1 MTHWWEFKYF
11 LLMVLKK
18 QNSFFLYKMKLVTC
32 EKGRQLNDSLAKAR
46 IKFKMSVVLHGICF
60 LFKMSFHKGS
70 ARYIFLKK
78 FQSTIRLGFFLELN
92 YVVKQYFNIL
102 CWNPYKFHGHQN
114 TYNCFVNMLS
124 GDRLINYQLMEFLK
138 QHHHSWVENFEKYKK
153 LKPNE

>member
-1 MTHWWEFKYF
+1 
-11 LLMVLKK
+11 
-18 QNSFFLYKMKLVTC
+18 MKLLTY
-32 EKGRQLNDSLAKAR
+32 EKGRQLNSNW

-70 ARYIFLKK
+70 ARYILLKN
-78 FQSTIRLGFFLELN
+78 FQSTIRLGFFFLELN
-92 YVVKQYFNIL
+92 HVVKQYFNIF

-138 QHHHSWVENFEKYKK
+138 RHHHSWVENFEKYKK